1 MNSLSDLIFYPSDL
15 ISESNRGDIDTNF
28 VIYIQINGK
37 IAKKIDLSSA
47 LRDIEIENY
56 KKSEFELPKKGQIFD
71 FIDIKDIIQS
81 ELNEINSQNKKTKF
95 PTINVKLLC
104 KSGLLNFTKSE
115 EKLLR
120 LFSEI
125 EETFALHVK
134 LDEQISNVLPAGRR
148 MRRAAKLQNAK
159 TRRYSKQHGKS
170 YRDCGDLKKAGF
182 SQSNYSCCRET
193 ISFSMEQLGWSHWIL
208 SPKVIEYKY
217 CRGGCL
223 CKS

>member
-47 LRDIEIENY
+47 LKEIEIENY
-56 KKSEFELPKKGQIFD
+56 KKNEFELPKKGQIFD

-81 ELNEINSQNKKTKF
+81 EINEINSQNKKNKF

-104 KSGLLNFTKSE
+104 KSDLLNFTKSE

-148 MRRAAKLQNAK
+148 MRRAAKLQNVK